1 MSVCRRVRTTPTQ
14 RRFLRKLCF
23 PHRTKASDAR
33 NTTFHE
39 LTFAN
44 NDRRSAA
51 TLWLFRSETYYV
63 VLVRKIREL
72 ARGVNIQER
81 KKGTRRPRWRRGPG
95 ILYLA
100 LFS

>member
-23 PHRTKASDAR
+23 PHHTKASDAR

-51 TLWLFRSETYYV
+51 TVCLFRSETYYV

-72 ARGVNIQER
+72 ARGVIMDDAAHV
-81 KKGTRRPRWRRGPG
+81 GVP
-95 ILYLA
+95 
-100 LFS
+100 S